1 MSTDII
7 AGIFNAA
14 ETSLSY
20 IGAAIIVYGGAI
32 AAIQTLRL
40 EFLKP
45 HDLSHSAIQV
55 DFTHRVVLALDFL
68 IAGDIL
74 RTVADPGMEEL
85 ILLGAI
91 VGIRTVMGYFLTKE
105 IREFEAGK

>member
-1 MSTDII
+1 MSFDII
-7 AGIFNAA
+7 PGILDAA
-14 ETSLSY
+14 KITLSY

-32 AAIQTLRL
+32 AAFQTLRL
-40 EFLKP
+40 ELLKP
-45 HDLSHSAIQV
+45 HELSHSAIQV

-74 RTVADPGMEEL
+74 RTVAAPVMEEL